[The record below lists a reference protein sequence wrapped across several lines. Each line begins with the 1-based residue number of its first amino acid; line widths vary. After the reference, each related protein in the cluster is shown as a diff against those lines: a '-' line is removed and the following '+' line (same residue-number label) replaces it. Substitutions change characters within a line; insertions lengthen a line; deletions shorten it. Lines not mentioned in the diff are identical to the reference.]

1 MTQRLVVVGA
11 DAAGMS
17 AASAAR
23 RERGPEELEIVAF
36 DRGNYTSYSAC
47 GIPYFIGTEVTD
59 VDALIARTPQRFAR
73 DQAIEVRLRHEVSE
87 IDTARQAVRV
97 RDIDKNAESWVGY
110 DQLMVATGAV
120 PVRPMLSG
128 ADAAGIFGVQTLD
141 DGLAVRAALER
152 DRPRRA
158 VIVGGGYI
166 GLELAEA
173 LCAWD
178 VAVTVVERAPAP
190 MASLDPEMGAM
201 LVEAMRRSGMTV
213 RCGETVAG
221 FDTDTGKVQAVIT
234 DQSTIPTDLV
244 ILGLGVRPDVGL
256 AQAAGVPIGPAGGI
270 AVDQR
275 LATGVEGVWAA
286 GDCVEKFHR
295 LSRRPVTIALG
306 THANKEGR
314 TAGINIGGGY
324 ATFPGVLGT
333 AVAKIGDVQVGRSG
347 LGEAE
352 ARTAGFDPLSVTVDS
367 TTRAGY
373 YPGAKPIRTKLVV
386 ERGTGRLLGA
396 QIVGEEGAAKRIDVL
411 AMALWHGA
419 AVGDLFNTDLSYAPP
434 FSPVWDPVLIAARK
448 AWQRVE
454 VDRRSPEPTDDTAG
468 DPGPLSEIYPAKNR
482 TSR

>member
-1 MTQRLVVVGA
+1 M
-11 DAAGMS
+11 
-17 AASAAR
+17 
-23 RERGPEELEIVAF
+23 
-36 DRGNYTSYSAC
+36 
-47 GIPYFIGTEVTD
+47 
-59 VDALIARTPQRFAR
+59 
-73 DQAIEVRLRHEVSE
+73 
-87 IDTARQAVRV
+87 
-97 RDIDKNAESWVGY
+97 
-110 DQLMVATGAV
+110 
-120 PVRPMLSG
+120 RPN
-128 ADAAGIFGVQTLD
+128 
-141 DGLAVRAALER
+141 
-152 DRPRRA
+152 
-158 VIVGGGYI
+158 
-166 GLELAEA
+166 
-173 LCAWD
+173 
-178 VAVTVVERAPAP
+178 
-190 MASLDPEMGAM
+190 
-201 LVEAMRRSGMTV
+201 
-213 RCGETVAG
+213 
-221 FDTDTGKVQAVIT
+221 
-234 DQSTIPTDLV
+234 
-244 ILGLGVRPDVGL
+244 VGL

-333 AVAKIGDVQVGRSG
+333 AVAKICDVQVGRSG

-373 YPGAKPIRTKLVV
+373 YPGAKPIRTKLIV

-419 AVGDLFNTDLSYAPP
+419 AVGDLFNTDLSYAPT

-454 VDRRSPEPTDDTAG
+454 GDRRSPEPTDD
-468 DPGPLSEIYPAKNR
+468 I
-482 TSR
+482 SR